1 MVMSP
6 RRPPNLGWIE
16 TKLDQKH
23 LDYLWGRI
31 KDRKTETFKHSLAGN
46 ITGSYEIE
54 DKDDYFFKEVLK

>member
-31 KDRKTETFKHSLAGN
+31 EERKTQSFKHSLAGN
-46 ITGSYEIE
+46 ITGSYE
-54 DKDDYFFKEVLK
+54 LKIRMITFLKKY